1 MTVPLAERA
10 RDIVGVANVV
20 TDPEALAALAV
31 DGVRPVV
38 AARPSS
44 GEETTKLLTVAAASG
59 AGVLP
64 RGAGMHQHLGGVP
77 ARADLVIETTR
88 LSGITDYEPAD
99 YVVAVRAGTR
109 LADLQ
114 AALREHDQWLPIDP
128 PGARAATIG
137 GIIAANRNGPRRLL
151 YGSIRDMLIGIRV
164 ALPTGEVIKAGGKVV
179 KNVAGYD
186 LTKLFIGSLGAA
198 GVIVEATFKISPFP
212 GEGQT
217 ILLTLPDRAAAYDL
231 TAAVM
236 HSFLLPA
243 ALEAANPSALRHL
256 ANAAGIAPPGA
267 NEWGVLVLAEGLAES
282 RTRHVDEM
290 RMLAGTRGRVEVL
303 DGAAHAAL
311 WAAAAEFP
319 SPDVHPAAV
328 ICRAGGPIA
337 RWVDLARAVEDTPTR
352 AGPAA
357 LLAHAGVGLL
367 YVVCA
372 AEDGPAVADALAR
385 AAAAIREPLSAYVV
399 VEAAPPGLKPQLP
412 LWGEPPGGLT
422 LMRRLREQF
431 DPHGIMVPGRLG
443 WGLS

>member
-20 TDPEALAALAV
+20 TDPEALAALSV

-38 AARPSS
+38 AARPGS
-44 GEETTKLLTVAAASG
+44 GEETAELLTDAAEHKI
-59 AGVLP
+59 GVLP

-77 ARADLVIETTR
+77 ARADLVIETAR
-88 LSGITDYEPAD
+88 LSSITDYEPAD

-114 AALREHDQWLPIDP
+114 AALGEHGQWLPIDP
-128 PGARAATIG
+128 PGARTATIG

-198 GVIVEATFKISPFP
+198 GVIVEATFKISPCP

-217 ILLTLPDRAAAYDL
+217 ILVTVPDRAAAHDL

-236 HSFLLPA
+236 RSYLLPT
-243 ALEAANPSALRHL
+243 ALEAANPSALRQL
-256 ANAAGIAPPGA
+256 TDAAGIAPPGA
-267 NEWGVLVLAEGLAES
+267 GEWGVLVLAEGLAES
-282 RTRHVDEM
+282 RDRHIDEM
-290 RMLAGTRGRVEVL
+290 RALAGARGVTVVY
-303 DGAAHAAL
+303 GAAHGAL
-311 WAAAAEFP
+311 WAAVAEFP

-337 RWVDLARAVEDTPTR
+337 RWGDLARVVEDAPTR
-352 AGPAA
+352 AGPPA

-367 YVVCA
+367 YVACA
-372 AEDGPAVADALAR
+372 AEDGPAVADPLAR
-385 AAAAIREPLSAYVV
+385 AASAIREPLSAYVV
-399 VEAAPPGLKPQLP
+399 VEAAPPALKSQLSV
-412 LWGEPPGGLT
+412 WGEPPGGLT

-431 DPHGIMVPGRLG
+431 DPRGIMVPGRLG